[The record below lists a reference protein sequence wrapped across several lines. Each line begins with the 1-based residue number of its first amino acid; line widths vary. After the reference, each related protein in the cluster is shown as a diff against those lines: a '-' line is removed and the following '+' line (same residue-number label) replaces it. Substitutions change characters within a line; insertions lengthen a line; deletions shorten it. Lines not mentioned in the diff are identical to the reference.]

1 MEETNHMNTLT
12 NIVYILADVLE
23 TNLMDMEQEY
33 RRHGYAL
40 RHEAKRQFNAA
51 IHAIRSLKADISR
64 KCTPSEQ
71 ENFGSDAD
79 MVNAL
84 LLMLLDRTGDDDMQA
99 FKFFDYIKSFP
110 SKLGLDLQVD
120 GAFAHLFDSQNKQA
134 L

>member
-1 MEETNHMNTLT
+1 MKRTDNMNTLT
-12 NIVYILADVLE
+12 NIVYILTDVLE

-40 RHEAKRQFNAA
+40 HHEAKRQFNAA
-51 IHAIRSLKADISR
+51 IHAIRRLKADIN
-64 KCTPSEQ
+64 KCSYGEQ
-71 ENFGSDAD
+71 ESFGNDAD

-84 LLMLLDRTGDDDMQA
+84 LLTMLDRVGDDDMQA

>member
-1 MEETNHMNTLT
+1 
-12 NIVYILADVLE
+12 
-23 TNLMDMEQEY
+23 
-33 RRHGYAL
+33 
-40 RHEAKRQFNAA
+40 
-51 IHAIRSLKADISR
+51 
-64 KCTPSEQ
+64 
-71 ENFGSDAD
+71 

>member
-40 RHEAKRQFNAA
+40 RHEAKRQYNAA
-51 IHAIRSLKADISR
+51 IHAIRRLKADID
-64 KCTPSEQ
+64 KCSAGEQ
-71 ENFGSDAD
+71 ESFGNDAD
-79 MVNAL
+79 IVNAL
-84 LLMLLDRTGDDDMQA
+84 LLTLIDRVGDDDLLA
-99 FKFFDYIKSFP
+99 FKFFNYIKSFP

-120 GAFAHLFDSQNKQA
+120 GAFAYVFGNPNKEA